1 MEVGIIDLFKLLR
14 QNKGRGEVVFMTNQP
29 KHETVRLTVD
39 FPIEQHKYIK
49 MMAAKEGVSMRQFII
64 EHLPAPELKKPKKS
78 TVKKTKFNKL
88 LDDIITDYED
98 ELRSLSK
105 R

>member
-1 MEVGIIDLFKLLR
+1 
-14 QNKGRGEVVFMTNQP
+14 MTQKQ

-39 FPIEQHKYIK
+39 FPVEQHTYIK
-49 MMAAKEGVSMRQFII
+49 MMAAKEGVSMRKFII
-64 EHLPAPELKKPKKS
+64 EHLPSPQL
-78 TVKKTKFNKL
+78 KKTKKEGIKKAKFNAL
-88 LDDIITDYED
+88 LDEIMDEYED

>member
-1 MEVGIIDLFKLLR
+1 
-14 QNKGRGEVVFMTNQP
+14 MTQKH

-39 FPIEQHKYIK
+39 FPVEQHIYIK
-49 MMAAKEGVSMRQFII
+49 MLAAKKGISMRQFII
-64 EHLPAPELKKPKKS
+64 EHLPSPELKKTKKKM
-78 TVKKTKFNKL
+78 TVKKTKFDAL
-88 LDDIITDYED
+88 LDEIMTEYAD